1 MDSLR
6 NKLKKAE
13 TTDLTLDNLEQEDRN
28 NRLVANLQDFK
39 QT

>member
-13 TTDLTLDNLEQEDRN
+13 TMDLTLDNLEQEDRS

>member
-13 TTDLTLDNLEQEDRN
+13 TMDLTLDNLEQEDRS
-28 NRLVANLQDFK
+28 NRLVTNLQDFK

>member
-13 TTDLTLDNLEQEDRN
+13 TMDLTLDNLEQEDRS

-39 QT
+39 LT